1 MSEVP
6 AGISFGI
13 TSDFVKA
20 RGAFKKGP
28 QEIVVYVEG
37 YKDVSFWKKMFS
49 DRGVLVCPKAYA
61 VDSDANGKD
70 TIIRDIRNGTLKLG
84 EFLLVALDSDYD
96 YLLDNNSD
104 IYNNAYVF
112 QTYSYAI
119 ENLMWHPDK
128 LDNICQTAASCTHHL
143 GNSDIKKVLQ
153 AWSNAVYPA
162 FIALLEQPKVCSESV
177 TRLVLD
183 INTDDIQFNYS
194 SLSYPPISN
203 TSFAKQL
210 AGKGLNCDTVFL
222 FIQGHDLENRLDQ
235 LCLKLVE
242 EASMKMKAELITQHG
257 EKNSGQHI
265 GEYMNSRHLPSKL
278 VINDPIQ
285 CDICVPKIVADISNY
300 TTLH

>member
-49 DRGVLVCPKAYA
+49 DVGVLVCPKAYA
-61 VDSDANGKD
+61 VDSNANGKD
-70 TIIRDIRNGTLKLG
+70 TLIRDIRNGTLKLG

-104 IYNNAYVF
+104 IYSKPYVF

-128 LDNICQTAASCTHHL
+128 LDNICQMAASCTHHL
-143 GNSDIKKVLQ
+143 GNTDVKEALLK
-153 AWSNAVYPA
+153 WSNAVYPA
-162 FIALLEQPKVCSESV
+162 FIALLEQTKVCSDSV
-177 TRLVLD
+177 ANLVLE
-183 INTDDIQFNYS
+183 INTDDIHFDYS
-194 SLSYPPISN
+194 KLSYPPISD
-203 TSFAKQL
+203 TSFAEQL

-222 FIQGHDLENRLDQ
+222 FIQGHDLETRLDK
-235 LCLKLVE
+235 LCRNLVE
-242 EASMKMKAELITQHG
+242 NVSMKMKAELTSQHG
-257 EKNSGQHI
+257 ENSGQHI
-265 GEYMNSRHLPSKL
+265 GEYMNSRHLPSEL

-285 CDICVPKIVADISNY
+285 CNICVPKIRTDISHY